1 MVARVAFIVVIAF
14 SIGMGIALFLR
25 HDARQGIVQSG
36 KALIG
41 GEFSLTNHKGEPVTD
56 KDFRGKYMLV
66 SFGYTFCPDI
76 CPAELQ
82 LMTDAMEKLGD
93 KQSEVTP
100 VFVTIDPA
108 RDTVKQMG
116 DYVSNFHPRMV
127 GLTGTEEQIKQA
139 AETFRV
145 FYAKAETATPGDQY
159 YLMDHSTFIY
169 LMDRN
174 GEYVRHFPYGVSAE
188 DLAAGISSAV
198 SSSSG

>member
-1 MVARVAFIVVIAF
+1 VVARVAFIVVIAF

-139 AETFRV
+139 AEVYRV
-145 FYAKAETATPGDQY
+145 FYAKAETATPGDPN

-174 GEYVRHFPYGVSAE
+174 GEYLRHFPYGVSAD
-188 DLAAGISSAV
+188 DLAAAIASAV
-198 SSSSG
+198 ASSG

>member
-1 MVARVAFIVVIAF
+1 MVARIVFIILIAF
-14 SIGMGIALFLR
+14 SIGMGVALLLR
-25 HDARQGIVQSG
+25 HQSGPGVVQSG

-56 KDFRGKYMLV
+56 KNFHGKYMLV

-82 LMTDAMEKLGD
+82 LMTDAMEKLGG
-93 KQSEVTP
+93 KESEVVP

-108 RDTVKQMG
+108 RDTVEQMR
-116 DYVSNFHPRMV
+116 DYVSNFHPGMV
-127 GLTGTEEQIKQA
+127 GLTGTAEQIKKA

-145 FYAKAETATPGDQY
+145 FYAKAETDSADDQY

-174 GEYVRHFPYGVSAE
+174 GEYLRHFPYGTNAD
-188 DLAAGISSAV
+188 DLAAAISEVVSA
-198 SSSSG
+198 SG

>member
-1 MVARVAFIVVIAF
+1 MVARIAFIVVIAF

-25 HDARQGIVQSG
+25 YDAQQGFVQSG

-82 LMTDAMEKLGD
+82 LMTDAMEKLGE

-108 RDTVKQMG
+108 RDTVEQMR

-127 GLTGTEEQIKQA
+127 GLTGTADQIKQA
-139 AETFRV
+139 AEAYRV
-145 FYAKAETATPGDQY
+145 FYAKAETEKPDDQY

-174 GEYVRHFPYGVSAE
+174 GEYLRHFPYGTNAD
-188 DLAAGISSAV
+188 DLATAISEAV
-198 SSSSG
+198 SSSG

>member
-25 HDARQGIVQSG
+25 HDARQGFVQSG

-82 LMTDAMEKLGD
+82 LMTDAMRKLGD

-108 RDTVKQMG
+108 RDTVKQMR

-127 GLTGTEEQIKQA
+127 GLTGTDEQIRQA
-139 AETFRV
+139 AEAFRV

-174 GEYVRHFPYGVSAE
+174 GEYLRHFPYGVSAD
-188 DLAAGISSAV
+188 DLAEAISSAV
-198 SSSSG
+198 SSSG